1 MIFYKVYWCKHVI
14 HVYISECEGFHKHC
28 TFILNRDYR
37 AEYEKLKAEKEQ
49 KERSRQKDQMSRLQ
63 NDVNLGGQGD
73 MEGTLK
79 KLVQQI
85 S

>member
-1 MIFYKVYWCKHVI
+1 MISTVYWCKHVI
-14 HVYISECEGFHKHC
+14 NILEHESFHKYC

-63 NDVNLGGQGD
+63 NDVNSGGQGD
-73 MEGTLK
+73 MEGT
-79 KLVQQI
+79 
-85 S
+85 